1 MRLNSK
7 LKKASL
13 RQIASI
19 QVILFGT
26 LIAFSLYQVLNCNLF
41 PWLNLSVIFG
51 SSFLS
56 LIFVL
61 VVKIQ
66 LRIIQ
71 ILILAIASIQIF
83 MTAFFMSQHEML
95 RTNWQWLFF
104 PLTIVFCL
112 VFLDLLS
119 RRTDKIK
126 LIGQIFCSLL
136 FILTFF
142 KFFVR
147 MEWIDSLLIGFVT
160 VITII
165 LLFSKNRP
173 SEYD

>member
-1 MRLNSK
+1 MK
-7 LKKASL
+7 LL
-13 RQIASI
+13 
-19 QVILFGT
+19 
-26 LIAFSLYQVLNCNLF
+26 
-41 PWLNLSVIFG
+41 
-51 SSFLS
+51 
-56 LIFVL
+56 
-61 VVKIQ
+61 
-66 LRIIQ
+66 IQ
-71 ILILAIASIQIF
+71 ILLLGIASIQIF

-112 VFLDLLS
+112 VFWDLLS

-160 VITII
+160 VITIL